1 MYIFPFGHIYACI
14 LDRKTLQTA
23 LIQVKQLFLL
33 TIGSRD
39 NGWWYGLPNFRIS
52 LKYFRIFMDTFLFGK
67 SHWPGPGVK
76 ITQSQILP
84 QTSFWH
90 NLKICSGLKV

>member
-23 LIQVKQLFLL
+23 LIQVKHLIQLLLL

-39 NGWWYGLPNFRIS
+39 NGW
-52 LKYFRIFMDTFLFGK
+52 
-67 SHWPGPGVK
+67 
-76 ITQSQILP
+76 
-84 QTSFWH
+84 
-90 NLKICSGLKV
+90 